1 MNRVKQ
7 TLIQLAEEVVE
18 LYRKLDLDK
27 DISLWEFADQLEDI
41 AERYEEKISCVYTEI
56 QNTKKDI
63 LLSLIY
69 YALEKDKGALDK
81 DKENK
86 EVN

>member
-1 MNRVKQ
+1 VKQ

-18 LYRKLDLDK
+18 MYRKLDFDK

-69 YALEKDKGALDK
+69 YALEKDKDALDK
-81 DKENK
+81 DLENK